1 MTANVKYAGYDDRM
15 TTGATGIDAHHYL
28 AKDLDRARAFY
39 RDLIGLRASP
49 DATWEHGTE
58 FELGDGS
65 IFGIFKM
72 PDDSWYPCGGVIFA
86 VTDIDAAA
94 QRLRDAGV
102 HFFTNGILETPVCRI
117 AWCQDPEGNNFA
129 IHQKK

>member
-1 MTANVKYAGYDDRM
+1 MRGYDARM
-15 TTGATGIDAHHYL
+15 NFNPTGIDAHHYL
-28 AKDLDRARAFY
+28 AKDLERAVAFY
-39 RDLIGLRASP
+39 RDVVGLRPSP

-58 FELGDGS
+58 FELGDGA
-65 IFGIFKM
+65 IFGVFKM
-72 PDDSWYPCGGVIFA
+72 PDNSWYPGGGVIFG
-86 VTDIDAAA
+86 VGDIDAAA

-102 HFFTNGILETPVCRI
+102 HFFTNGVLDTPVCRI